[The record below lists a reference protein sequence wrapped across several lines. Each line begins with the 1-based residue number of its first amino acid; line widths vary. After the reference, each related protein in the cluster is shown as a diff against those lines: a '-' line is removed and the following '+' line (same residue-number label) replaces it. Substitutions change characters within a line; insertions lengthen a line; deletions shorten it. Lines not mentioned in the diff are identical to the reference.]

1 MSTPSRAP
9 LRAFARRK
17 VPRCPLAVPVRVT
30 VLRSGT
36 AYSIP
41 GRSLDL
47 GEGGI
52 AVVLAGEVRAADRV
66 GVEFLLPDLGLGLQA
81 KAVVRH
87 QAALRCGCEFEGLTR
102 HQLAVIR
109 EWTRQ
114 RLETKPQQTPNASA
128 EQDPGQ
134 EPEPEMD
141 QASPET
147 PSGEVSRFRGMRV
160 PRLAWAAVAVL
171 VLAGVLLWLHWERAW
186 HDLEKQIPRATG
198 QVTTAEPNFLAA
210 LDTSGI
216 EFPRE
221 LAA

>member
-1 MSTPSRAP
+1 
-9 LRAFARRK
+9 
-17 VPRCPLAVPVRVT
+17 
-30 VLRSGT
+30 LRSGT

-52 AVVLAGEVRAADRV
+52 AVVLAGEVRPADKV

-128 EQDPGQ
+128 EQDPEQ
-134 EPEPEMD
+134 EPEQEMD
-141 QASPET
+141 QAGPET
-147 PSGEVSRFRGMRV
+147 RSREVSRLRGMRL

-171 VLAGVLLWLHWERAW
+171 VLAGALMWVHWEKAW

-198 QVTTAEPNFLAA
+198 QVTTPAPHFLAA
-210 LDTSGI
+210 LDTPGR
-216 EFPRE
+216 EFQRE